1 MNWLKTLIKHQNQAV
16 LRIIFLPMLVL
27 IVSLS
32 CNIPVRKSSVEE
44 RDQGTVQRTA
54 DLTLTAATLG
64 ERSADDNKES
74 GGIATT
80 EPAETPTVTPSST
93 STSTPTITPTPWVNI
108 SGNTNCR
115 FGPGVVYDLIKI
127 YLAGD
132 QALLRGKDAG
142 ENFWYIQDS
151 EQDNLYCWLWG
162 HYATPVGDTASL
174 PVFTPPPTPTPS
186 LNFSI
191 AYEGSDC
198 GAGSCWLW
206 FSITN
211 TGGVPLES
219 VKTYVKNA
227 VTDAHATYKANVFQT
242 AVAGSDISKANLGA
256 TVYTHSGQLPNP
268 GGNKVNVNITVYSLD
283 GQSGVCL
290 TKSLSVN
297 P

>member
-16 LRIIFLPMLVL
+16 LRIIFLPTLVL
-27 IVSLS
+27 IVSLA
-32 CNIPVRKSSVEE
+32 CNIPVRMSSVEE
-44 RDQGTVQRTA
+44 QDQGTA
-54 DLTLTAATLG
+54 DTHGEIAA
-64 ERSADDNKES
+64 
-74 GGIATT
+74 T
-80 EPAETPTVTPSST
+80 EPAEAESVAPI
-93 STSTPTITPTPWVNI
+93 STPTSPPTITPTPTPWVNI

-115 FGPGVVYDLIKI
+115 FGPGSVYDLIKT

-132 QALLRGKDAG
+132 QALLLGKNAG
-142 ENFWYIQDS
+142 EDFWYIQDT

-162 HYATPVGDTASL
+162 HYATPVGDVASL
-174 PVFTPPPTPTPS
+174 PVFTPPPTPTPA

-191 AYEGSDC
+191 AYEVSDC

-219 VKTYVKNA
+219 VKTYAKNT
-227 VTDAHATYKANVFQT
+227 VTSADATYNSNVFQT
-242 AVAGSDISKANLGA
+242 AVAGPDISKANLGA

-268 GGNKVNVNITVYSLD
+268 SGNKVNVNITVCSLD

-290 TKSLSVN
+290 TKSLSVT

>member
-1 MNWLKTLIKHQNQAV
+1 
-16 LRIIFLPMLVL
+16 MLVL
-27 IVSLS
+27 IVSLA
-32 CNIPVRKSSVEE
+32 CIIPVRMSPVEE
-44 RDQGTVQRTA
+44 QDQGTVQRTA
-54 DLTLTAATLG
+54 DLTLTAVALG
-64 ERSADDNKES
+64 KITA
-74 GGIATT
+74 T

-93 STSTPTITPTPWVNI
+93 PTSTPTITPTPTPWVNI

-115 FGPGVVYDLIKI
+115 FGPGDVYDLIKI

-132 QALLRGKDAG
+132 QALLLGKDA
-142 ENFWYIQDS
+142 EEHFWYIQDL

-174 PVFTPPPTPTPS
+174 PVFTPPPSPTPS

-211 TGGVPLES
+211 TGGIPQES
-219 VKTYVKNA
+219 VKTYAKNT
-227 VTDAHATYKANVFQT
+227 VTSADATYKSNVFQT
-242 AVAGSDISKANLGA
+242 AVAGPDISIANFGA

-268 GGNKVNVNITVYSLD
+268 TGDKVNVNITACSLD

-290 TKSLSVN
+290 TKSLSII